1 MEGGCGAI
9 LHVVW
14 GFLWTRKAP
23 VGSES
28 TSFARKI
35 SFTLYVVRYM
45 PFVILMQAS
54 SNSWK
59 FNHGK
64 RRFEM
69 CTLSHLAWGPIAHM
83 TWGLRGRMSQETP
96 FSCHDFSRGRVEW
109 AWCYFLGQKW
119 EKEKD
124 LRFPFLHNF
133 VLHTLTVTVQYRFLF
148 FSLRLR
154 KTSISFSGAKRGILQ
169 AGGKRGWIQKSI
181 IIIRLLS
188 HSERRYIS
196 QPISITWWR

>member
-23 VGSES
+23 VGSEL
-28 TSFARKI
+28 TSFARQI
-35 SFTLYVVRYM
+35 SFTLYIVRYM

-54 SNSWK
+54 FNSWK
-59 FNHGK
+59 VNHGM

-69 CTLSHLAWGPIAHM
+69 CTLSHLACGPLAHM
-83 TWGLRGRMSQETP
+83 TWDLRGGMSQETP
-96 FSCHDFSRGRVEW
+96 FSCQYFSRGRVEW
-109 AWCYFLGQKW
+109 ARCYFLGQKR

-133 VLHTLTVTVQYRFLF
+133 VRTSYFHRHCALPFSVLF
-148 FSLRLR
+148 SA
-154 KTSISFSGAKRGILQ
+154 TAEN
-169 AGGKRGWIQKSI
+169 
-181 IIIRLLS
+181 IRLS
-188 HSERRYIS
+188 
-196 QPISITWWR
+196 